1 MESKIPSFL
10 LDKPASV
17 GFTQGKGRLKTSFL
31 EKGMH
36 HLADVI
42 KSGYIQ
48 WETASMNGFFQ
59 SVDARIKVVFLL
71 VYVIIVSLKRDVA
84 PQLYIGGFVFI
95 LVLISRLNVFSFYKK
110 VILLGFFFGFLI
122 ALPSAFN
129 VITKGE
135 VVLSLFHFSKD
146 YQFWIYHIPSE
157 IGVTREGLNVVAMLT
172 LRVAN
177 SLSLAFLVLH
187 TTPFP
192 DIIKALKILKVPDG
206 FLMVITL
213 AYKYI
218 FIFAKTVEDMHLAKK
233 SRLARQ
239 VNSADARSWVAGRM
253 GFVFKKTRLRCEEI
267 FKAMLGRGFSED
279 IKLYESRKLG
289 ARDFITGGLLLMIG
303 GLFLWY

>member
-10 LDKPASV
+10 LDKPSPARFS
-17 GFTQGKGRLKTSFL
+17 QEKGRLNSSFL
-31 EKGMH
+31 EKGIH
-36 HLADVI
+36 HLANVI

-48 WETASMNGFFQ
+48 WETASMTGFFQ

-71 VYVIIVSLKRDVA
+71 IYVIIVSLKKEVM
-84 PQLYIGGFVFI
+84 PELFLGGFVFI

-110 VILLGFFFGFLI
+110 LILLGFFFGFLI

-129 VITKGE
+129 IITRGE
-135 VVLSLFHFSKD
+135 IIIPVFHFSKD
-146 YQFWIYHIPSE
+146 YHFWVYNIPRE
-157 IGVTREGLNVVAMLT
+157 IGVTREGLNVVTMLT
-172 LRVAN
+172 LRVIN
-177 SLSLAFLVLH
+177 SLSFSFLVLY
-187 TTPFP
+187 TTPFH
-192 DIIKALKILKVPDG
+192 DIIKALKILKVPDS

-213 AYKYI
+213 SYKYI
-218 FIFAKTVEDMHLAKK
+218 FIFGKTVEDLHLAKK

-279 IKLYESRKLG
+279 IKLYESRNLG
-289 ARDFITGGLLLMIG
+289 ARDLVTGGILLIVG
-303 GLFLWY
+303 GLFLWM